1 MARIIIAD
9 AGPLIAFASIDALA
23 ALQTLFSEINIAESV
38 KCECLAK
45 AGADSQRIAAA
56 MDEGWLVT
64 FTPDDAS
71 EPLSPSLGAGE
82 SDSIRFALQ
91 SPDESLLIVDDRLAR
106 RFALKQGINIVG
118 TVRIL
123 DLAEQRGLI
132 KSAKQ
137 SIAGLSAIGYRV
149 SMGLLKQIRSESP

>member
-23 ALQTLFSEINIAESV
+23 VLQKLFSEISIAETV
-38 KCECLAK
+38 KHECLAK
-45 AGADSQRIAAA
+45 PGTDSQRIETAI
-56 MDEGWLVT
+56 DDGWLRT
-64 FTPDDAS
+64 FTPGVAT
-71 EPLSPSLGAGE
+71 EPLSPSLGASE

-106 RFALKQGINIVG
+106 RFALKRGIHIVG

-123 DLAEQRGLI
+123 DLAEQRSLI

-137 SIAGLSAIGYRV
+137 SIAEMNAIGYRV
-149 SMGLLKQIRSESP
+149 SVELLKQIRSESP

>member
-23 ALQTLFSEINIAESV
+23 VLQKLFFEINFAEV
-38 KCECLAK
+38 VRHECLAK
-45 AGADSQRIAAA
+45 PI
-56 MDEGWLVT
+56 DEGWLIT
-64 FTPDDAS
+64 FPPGVAT
-71 EPLSPSLGAGE
+71 EPLSPSLGADE

-132 KSAKQ
+132 NSAEL
-137 SIAGLSAIGYRV
+137 SIAEMTAIGYRV
-149 SMGLLKQIRSESP
+149 SMELLKQIRLE

>member
-1 MARIIIAD
+1 
-9 AGPLIAFASIDALA
+9 
-23 ALQTLFSEINIAESV
+23 
-38 KCECLAK
+38 
-45 AGADSQRIAAA
+45 
-56 MDEGWLVT
+56 LVT

-132 KSAKQ
+132 KSAEQ
-137 SIAGLSAIGYRV
+137 SVAEMSAIGYRV
-149 SMGLLKQIRSESP
+149 SMELLKQIRAESP